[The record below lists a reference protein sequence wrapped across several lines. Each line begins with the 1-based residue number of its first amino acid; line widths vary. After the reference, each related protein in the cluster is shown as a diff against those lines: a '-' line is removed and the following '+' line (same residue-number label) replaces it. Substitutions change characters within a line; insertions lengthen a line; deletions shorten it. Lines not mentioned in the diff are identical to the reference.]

1 MDKKCPTPIDQSVI
15 WDVTQTIVSKADL
28 YGNIEYVNDTFS
40 EVSGYDES
48 ELVGKA
54 HNIIR
59 HPDMPKVIFKVLWD
73 HISKG
78 KKFHGIIKNLA
89 KSGKYYWVITD
100 FDYIVSDDAKI
111 LKYIARRKAISPG
124 VIEKVEDLYR
134 KLSKIEQVSGVEG
147 SEKYLIG
154 YLEDHN
160 LDYVELITKLMMD
173 DLNEQVVVESS
184 TEEIEETKKSFFSRF
199 FGN

>member
-1 MDKKCPTPIDQSVI
+1 MEKKRPTLIDEPVK
-15 WDVTQTIVSKADL
+15 WDTTQTIVSKADL
-28 YGNIEYVNDTFS
+28 YGSLEYVNDTFS
-40 EVSGYDES
+40 SVSGYDES
-48 ELVGKA
+48 ELIGQP

-73 HISKG
+73 SISKG

-89 KSGKYYWVITD
+89 KSGRYYWVITD
-100 FDYIVSDDAKI
+100 FDYIVDEDAKI
-111 LKYIARRKAISPG
+111 LKYVARRKAISPG
-124 VIEKVEDLYR
+124 VIAKVDVLYK
-134 KLSKIEQVSGVEG
+134 KLSKIEEVSGVEG

-173 DLNEQVVVESS
+173 DLNQDVKVESS
-184 TEEIEETKKSFFSRF
+184 TQEIEEVKKGFFGRF

>member
-1 MDKKCPTPIDQSVI
+1 MDKKRPTPIDQPVK
-15 WDVTQTIVSKADL
+15 WDETQTIVSKADL
-28 YGNIEYVNDTFS
+28 FGSLEYVNETFAS
-40 EVSGYDES
+40 VSGYDES
-48 ELVGKA
+48 ELIGQP

-73 HISKG
+73 NISKG
-78 KKFHGIIKNLA
+78 KKFHGVIKNLA
-89 KSGKYYWVITD
+89 KSGRYYWVITD
-100 FDYIVSDDAKI
+100 FDYVVSDDAKI
-111 LKYIARRKAISPG
+111 LKYVARRKAVSPG
-124 VIEKVEDLYR
+124 VVKKVDELYK
-134 KLSKIEQVSGVEG
+134 KLYKIEEVSGIEG

-173 DLNEQVVVESS
+173 DLNQQVELEST
-184 TEEIEETKKSFFSRF
+184 TEEVEETKKSFFGRF

>member
-1 MDKKCPTPIDQSVI
+1 MDKICPTPINEAVK
-15 WDVTQTIVSKADL
+15 WDTSKTIVSKADL
-28 YGNIEYVNDTFS
+28 YGTLEYVNDTFS

-48 ELVGKA
+48 ELVGQP

-73 HISKG
+73 NIQKG

-100 FDYIVSDDAKI
+100 FDYVVNEDAKI
-111 LKYIARRKAISPG
+111 TKYIARRKAISTG
-124 VIEKVEDLYR
+124 VIEKVEELYK
-134 KLSKIEQVSGVEG
+134 KLSKIEQVSGIEA

-160 LDYVELITKLMMD
+160 VDYVELITKLMMD
-173 DLNEQVVVESS
+173 DLNEQIKLESS
-184 TEEIEETKKSFFSRF
+184 TEEIEETKKSFFGRF

>member
-1 MDKKCPTPIDQSVI
+1 MDKKRPTPIDQPVK
-15 WDVTQTIVSKADL
+15 WDETQTIVSKADL
-28 YGNIEYVNDTFS
+28 FGSLEYVNETFAS
-40 EVSGYDES
+40 VSGYDES
-48 ELVGKA
+48 ELIGQP

-73 HISKG
+73 NISKG
-78 KKFHGIIKNLA
+78 KKFHGVIKNLA

-100 FDYIVSDDAKI
+100 FDYVVSDDAKI
-111 LKYIARRKAISPG
+111 LKYVARRKAVSPG
-124 VIEKVEDLYR
+124 VVKKVDELYK
-134 KLSKIEQVSGVEG
+134 KLYKIEEVSGIEG

-173 DLNEQVVVESS
+173 DLNQQVELEST
-184 TEEIEETKKSFFSRF
+184 TEEVEETKKSFFGRF

>member
-1 MDKKCPTPIDQSVI
+1 MDKKRPTPIDQPVK
-15 WDVTQTIVSKADL
+15 WDETQTIVSKADL
-28 YGNIEYVNDTFS
+28 FGSLEYVNETFAS
-40 EVSGYDES
+40 VSGYDES
-48 ELVGKA
+48 ELIGQP

-73 HISKG
+73 NISKR
-78 KKFHGIIKNLA
+78 KKFHGVIKNLA

-100 FDYIVSDDAKI
+100 FDYVVSDDAKI
-111 LKYIARRKAISPG
+111 LKYVARRKAVSPG
-124 VIEKVEDLYR
+124 VVKKVDELYK
-134 KLSKIEQVSGVEG
+134 KLYKIEEVSGIEG

-173 DLNEQVVVESS
+173 DLNQQVELEST
-184 TEEIEETKKSFFSRF
+184 TEEVEETKKSFFGRF

>member
-1 MDKKCPTPIDQSVI
+1 MDKKRPTPIDQPVK
-15 WDVTQTIVSKADL
+15 WDETQTIVSKADL
-28 YGNIEYVNDTFS
+28 FGSLEYVNETFAS
-40 EVSGYDES
+40 VSGYDES
-48 ELVGKA
+48 ELIGQP

-73 HISKG
+73 NISKG
-78 KKFHGIIKNLA
+78 KKFHGVIKNLA

-100 FDYIVSDDAKI
+100 FDYVVSDDAKI
-111 LKYIARRKAISPG
+111 LKYVARRKAVSPG
-124 VIEKVEDLYR
+124 VVKKVDELYK
-134 KLSKIEQVSGVEG
+134 KLYKIEEVSGIEG

-173 DLNEQVVVESS
+173 DLNQQVELES
-184 TEEIEETKKSFFSRF
+184 TAEEVEETKKSFFGRF

>member
-1 MDKKCPTPIDQSVI
+1 MEKMSPTPIDKEVK
-15 WDVTQTIVSKADL
+15 WDTSKTIVSKADL
-28 YGNIEYVNDTFS
+28 YGTLEYVNDTFS
-40 EVSGYDES
+40 KVSGYDES
-48 ELVGKA
+48 ELVGQP

-73 HISKG
+73 NIKMG

-89 KSGKYYWVITD
+89 KSGEYYWVITD
-100 FDYIVSDDAKI
+100 FDYIVSEDAKI
-111 LKYIARRKAISPG
+111 LKYIARRKAISAG
-124 VIEKVEDLYR
+124 VVEKIEDLYK
-134 KLSKIEQVSGVEG
+134 KLSKIEEVSGIEA
-147 SEKYLIG
+147 SEKYLTG

-173 DLNEQVVVESS
+173 DLNEQIKLESS
-184 TEEIEETKKSFFSRF
+184 SEEIEETKKSFFGRF